1 MATKIRFKM
10 QEFDFKPPPGSVYV
24 TFTEDPEFKETS
36 SGIHAK
42 QDLNPRR
49 SMVATVAA
57 VGGGVEDVQAGMNI
71 LFNRSRAIMVKEG
84 VYCVKEEFIE
94 AEVPCIP

>member
-1 MATKIRFKM
+1 MASKTRFKM
-10 QEFDFKPPPGSVYV
+10 QEFNFKPPAGSVYV
-24 TFTEDPEFKETS
+24 TFTEDPEFKETQ

-49 SMVATVAA
+49 SVMATVSV
-57 VGGGVEDVQAGMNI
+57 VGEGIEDIQSGMTI

-84 VYCVKEEFIE
+84 IYSIKEEFIE
-94 AEVPCIP
+94 AEVPCIL